1 MTSGVLLIC
10 ISLYLALVVVVCIW
24 TYCCIAMHSEL
35 KLVKRSKLGNQTVIY
50 SDCSVLLP
58 EKCNF
63 ICPSRVFE
71 TIPLV
76 YFFSI
81 FKPSIQS
88 MSIQSCN
95 FYDVKGQP
103 DFLWESLLGFFD
115 NKGFFFISQWTIIKI
130 INVSKYLVGISK
142 KPQNQA
148 ILCNIVRY

>member
-24 TYCCIAMHSEL
+24 TYCCIAMHSQL

-58 EKCNF
+58 EKRNF

-76 YFFSI
+76 YFFPFSNPLYNQWV
-81 FKPSIQS
+81 F
-88 MSIQSCN
+88 SCN

-103 DFLWESLLGFFD
+103 DFLWESLLGFFH
-115 NKGFFFISQWTIIKI
+115 NKDFFYFTMNNNQNH
-130 INVSKYLVGISK
+130 NVSS
-142 KPQNQA
+142 
-148 ILCNIVRY
+148 RYF

>member
-63 ICPSRVFE
+63 ICPSCVFE
-71 TIPLV
+71 IIPLV

-103 DFLWESLLGFFD
+103 DFLWESLLGFFSTIK
-115 NKGFFFISQWTIIKI
+115 NFFFHNEQ
-130 INVSKYLVGISK
+130 
-142 KPQNQA
+142 
-148 ILCNIVRY
+148 

>member
-1 MTSGVLLIC
+1 MYSYYYTGSHNIYLMIRKERVRRQRSERELIASSILWMTSGVLLIC

-24 TYCCIAMHSEL
+24 TYCCIAMHSQL
-35 KLVKRSKLGNQTVIY
+35 KLVKRSKLGNRTVIY
-50 SDCSVLLP
+50 SDYSVLLP

-88 MSIQSCN
+88 MSIQL
-95 FYDVKGQP
+95 Q
-103 DFLWESLLGFFD
+103 FLWCERPARFSMGKLAGFFR
-115 NKGFFFISQWTIIKI
+115 Q
-130 INVSKYLVGISK
+130 
-142 KPQNQA
+142 
-148 ILCNIVRY
+148 